1 MKRGAPM
8 KRVGF
13 AGRAASAARGPET
26 TREERLA
33 LRAARAM
40 AEVVPTASSISAIGT
55 TCAPVA
61 KLVPFRNEA
70 LRRAVASLPCIHCGL
85 AGFSQCAHA
94 NTGKGTGTKVS
105 DTRCFPLC
113 ADQPG
118 RQGCHARFDQGAL
131 FTKLV
136 RPAIEEAWVA
146 DTQRR
151 LQAMGLWQT
160 AMAIAPAS
168 S

>member
-8 KRVGF
+8 KRTSF
-13 AGRAASAARGPET
+13 ARRAAGAASTPAI

-33 LRAARAM
+33 SRAARAM
-40 AEVVPTASSISAIGT
+40 AEVVPTASSISPIAT
-55 TCAPVA
+55 TCAPVV

-70 LRRAVASLPCIHCGL
+70 LRRAVASLPCIYCGL

-136 RPAIEEAWVA
+136 RPSIEEAWIA